1 VAGQKQNR
9 LHLHH
14 DFRERFT
21 GTLINVHSMFQ
32 GFGIEEKGVLKKRKK
47 SFGETKKWITFAELS
62 PEKTGEERTKI
73 EHTNRRVH

>member
-1 VAGQKQNR
+1 
-9 LHLHH
+9 
-14 DFRERFT
+14 
-21 GTLINVHSMFQ
+21 MFQ